1 MFNKIGFEKLLE
13 ITAKD
18 LSVIREDLKVL
29 YTSTI
34 LTDEEKAVFIADAFI
49 NIDHWSDYYNRF
61 KEILDSKIVELV
73 NRNTELVSENNR
85 LRKLT
90 DEQSKEIEDKNIEIG
105 TLQGRLETAEEI
117 ISVKDKAL
125 STIAET
131 LENKLF
137 EVSNLIEENAK
148 ALVLSKKLKTDPK
161 VNTKGEGHP
170 RYKEDIDNDKLIKE
184 YNELLEFNSKQT
196 DKKYKKAIL
205 KELSDKYKL
214 SIPGIRNRLIDL
226 GVYQSQYETNK

>member
-1 MFNKIGFEKLLE
+1 MFNRIGFEKLLE

-29 YTSTI
+29 YTNTS

-105 TLQGRLETAEEI
+105 SLYGRLETAEEI
-117 ISVKDKAL
+117 IRVKDEAMSKI
-125 STIAET
+125 SET

-161 VNTKGEGHP
+161 VNIKGEGHP
-170 RYKEDIDNDKLIKE
+170 RYVDSIDNDSLIE
-184 YNELLEFNSKQT
+184 
-196 DKKYKKAIL
+196 DYKSGMIL
-205 KELSDKYKL
+205 KDLSDKYKL

-226 GVYQSQYETNK
+226 GVYQNKYNTNK